1 MTFTMHDI
9 ETVHNTG
16 TRKPVFCITDL
27 KQFSSVHEAARY
39 YGVTQGAVSW
49 VITGRMKTLKGK
61 RFCLVKDMP
70 YHAEE
75 ITAVATSMRTKASKY
90 DEILAEQERERLRVQ
105 KLTSLKA
112 EQEKFEQHMAHA
124 MQRLEEIKDEINK
137 LEGGGNQ

>member
-1 MTFTMHDI
+1 MHDI

-27 KQFSSVHEAARY
+27 KQFSSLHEVARY

-70 YHAEE
+70 YHADE
-75 ITAVATSMRTKASKY
+75 ITAVAVSMRDKASKY
-90 DEILAEQERERLRVQ
+90 DAILAEQERERLRVQ
-105 KLTSLKA
+105 KLASLKA
-112 EQEKFEQHMAHA
+112 EQEKCEQEVAHT
-124 MQRLEEIKDEINK
+124 MHKLESIMNEIKS